1 MARKTGDRNRDFD
14 KKREQILDAL
24 QGRLLSEDAPRI
36 TLHEMAAVAGCSL
49 SSLRHHFGSRP
60 NVYAALLVRY
70 GGIGKRYHDKVREP
84 VEQPLHESLAEF
96 LRLLLIG
103 LRHGVLDIH
112 TVGLAVGM
120 RDQVVGPAYLNE
132 ILEPM
137 LQAVEGRLAHHQQ
150 RGELRAAN
158 LRIAALSLVS
168 PLLLAA
174 LHQHGLCGDT
184 VRPLSLD
191 DLAAELLQTFLRAYA
206 TPTG

>member
-36 TLHEMAAVAGCSL
+36 TMHEMATVAGCSL
-49 SSLRHHFGSRP
+49 STLRHHFGSRP
-60 NVYAALLVRY
+60 NLYAALLARY
-70 GGIGKRYHDKVREP
+70 GGIGKRYHDELRKP
-84 VEQPLHESLAEF
+84 VELPLKESLTEF

-112 TVGLAVGM
+112 AVGLAVGM
-120 RDQVVGPAYLNE
+120 RDEVVGPAYLRE

-137 LQAVEGRLAHHQQ
+137 LQAVEHRLAHHRQ
-150 RGELRAAN
+150 RGELRDVN

-168 PLLLAA
+168 PLLMAA
-174 LHQHGLCGDT
+174 LHQQGLFGHE

-191 DLAAELLQTFLRAYA
+191 DLSAELLQSFLRAHA
-206 TPTG
+206 TPAG